1 MQHLLPWILALL
13 SLAFALGAAVLFM
26 DRKKE
31 SAARALPTDWALTAR
46 PIFNSNERRLYRLL
60 REALPQQVVLAKLPL
75 VRFCQPTDPKT
86 VDYWFGLLSNCHIS
100 FAICSNNGRVLG
112 AIDLEGSRPASRR
125 VATIKQSVMNAAG
138 VRYISCTAERFPS
151 VAELQQ
157 LVPSPG
163 AVAMG
168 LSAALDANAN
178 VARRERK
185 TLWQDSGFMQDSFFG
200 MDGRGGPTS
209 SNNSGFSHS
218 RADYSMRDAPPR
230 PDEIGGVVI
239 DTPVS
244 PLRH

>member
-1 MQHLLPWILALL
+1 MQHLLPWILASL
-13 SLAFALGAAVLFM
+13 SLALALGAVCLFM
-26 DRKKE
+26 SRKK
-31 SAARALPTDWALTAR
+31 ARDASALPTEWALTSR
-46 PIFNSNERRLYRLL
+46 PVFNSHERRLYRLL
-60 REALPQQVVLAKLPL
+60 RESVPQQVVLAKVPL

-86 VDYWFGLLSNCHIS
+86 VRYWFGLLGNSHIS

-112 AIDLEGSRPASRR
+112 VVDIEGDRPASRR
-125 VATIKQSVMNAAG
+125 LTAIKQSVMSACG
-138 VRYISCTAERFPS
+138 IRYLSCTAERMPT
-151 VAELQQ
+151 VAEIQQ

-178 VARRERK
+178 RRERK

-200 MDGRGGPTS
+200 MDGRGEVRSSSFGAAGPGY
-209 SNNSGFSHS
+209 SG
-218 RADYSMRDAPPR
+218 RDRSPR
-230 PDEIGGVVI
+230 PDDIGGVVI

>member
-1 MQHLLPWILALL
+1 MQHLLPWILASL
-13 SLAFALGAAVLFM
+13 SVALAMGAAALFLA
-26 DRKKE
+26 RKKE
-31 SAARALPTDWALTAR
+31 REAHALPTTWALTAR
-46 PIFNSNERRLYRLL
+46 PVFNSNERRLYRLL
-60 REALPQQVVLAKLPL
+60 REALPQQIVLAKLPL

-86 VDYWFGLLSNCHIS
+86 VRYWFGLLGNSHIS

-112 AIDLEGSRPASRR
+112 VVDIESDRPASRR
-125 VATIKQSVMNAAG
+125 VTTIKQAVMNACDI
-138 VRYISCTAERFPS
+138 RYLACTGERFPT
-151 VAELQQ
+151 VPELQQ

-168 LSAALDANAN
+168 LSAALDANAG
-178 VARRERK
+178 RRERK

-200 MDGRGGPTS
+200 MDGRGDAS
-209 SNNSGFSHS
+209 SSGNSGFSHS
-218 RADYSMRDAPPR
+218 RPGYTMRDLPPG